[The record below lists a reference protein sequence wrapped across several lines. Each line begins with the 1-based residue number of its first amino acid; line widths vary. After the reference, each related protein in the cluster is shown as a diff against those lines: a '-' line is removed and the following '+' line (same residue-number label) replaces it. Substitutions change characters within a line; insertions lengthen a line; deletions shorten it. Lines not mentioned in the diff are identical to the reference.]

1 MGHLATKFSRRSS
14 IFSSNSPLSNQQM
27 REVAPS
33 IFAEEKHPSRSAR
46 YTYIPTVEILNE
58 LSKEGFNPFMVA
70 QSRSRLGMDTHT
82 KHMVRLRHDGV
93 TATYGDAATEA
104 NEIILV
110 NSHNGG
116 SSYQMLAGVFRFVC
130 CNGLINGDVSD
141 DIRVPHKGDIMADV
155 IKGAYQ
161 VLQGFSK
168 MDEAIDRMKRT
179 LVTMTQE
186 ENFAKDALEVRFG
199 KALWN
204 KPHPVTTSQAL
215 FARRPEDQEPTLWN
229 TFQRLQENL
238 MTGMPSDPGRTRATR
253 AVRSID
259 GSLHMNRMLWTLA
272 ELYSRKGR

>member
-14 IFSSNSPLSNQQM
+14 VFSSTSPLSIQQM

-33 IFAEEKHPSRSAR
+33 VFAEEKHPSRSAR
-46 YTYIPTVEILNE
+46 YTYIPTVEILKE
-58 LSKEGFNPFMVA
+58 LAKEGFNPFMVA
-70 QSRSRLGMDTHT
+70 QSKSRLGMHSHT

-93 TATYGDAATEA
+93 TSTYGDAATET

-130 CNGLINGDVSD
+130 CNGLINGDISN
-141 DIRVPHKGDIMADV
+141 DIRVPHKGDIMGDV

-179 LVTMTQE
+179 LITMDQE
-186 ENFAKDALEVRFG
+186 VQFAEDALAVRFG
-199 KALWN
+199 RALWY
-204 KPHPVTTSQAL
+204 KPHPVTPTQAL
-215 FARRPEDQEPTLWN
+215 FARRQEDQEPTLWN
-229 TFQRLQENL
+229 VFQRLQENL
-238 MTGMPSDPGRTRATR
+238 MTGMPPDPGRTRATR

-272 ELYSRKGR
+272 ELRSGRGF